1 MSTSIGNL
9 AVILSANAGR
19 YSSEMKRAGGST
31 RRFSSQ
37 AQSSLARVGG
47 AFRRLS
53 GLAIGLSGI
62 IGAGLGI
69 RSLLSELE
77 RLDEVGK
84 TAERLNTTSEALTR
98 LQFAGE
104 QTGVELRTFNMAI
117 QRMNRRISEAAQG
130 SGEALKAITE
140 DLKLDPV
147 ALAAMDTA
155 EQFKAVTA
163 AFNEN
168 IDAANRTR
176 VAMRLFDSEGVR
188 LINTLGLGAVG
199 LERMAQ
205 KADQLGFTA
214 GTKATKGAA
223 ALRDSMNELKRAVG
237 GVAAEIISKLTPHL
251 KSALNLLKRTVDQV
265 KNIDAA
271 SVKSVVQVAAFAA
284 AFAAGAKAMG
294 TVLSLAPKIIMAMR
308 NTAKAAALLQ
318 AVINPAMIAKV
329 VAGLAAG
336 VAAGVAIDKAFDRL
350 QNSVGESEKKSSN
363 LVKTFERLAFQAKF
377 AANETAKL
385 NASIMDAFSGGTP
398 SKSPMEAAFRA
409 TQKLV
414 ADIQDRIADMK
425 SKAKAIFDATRT
437 PAERLAKKL
446 EEITN
451 LRSQGFITAETARR
465 AIEQARGEIGGP
477 AAGGGGMGDSGFSPD
492 RVNLAAMGATAAVTR
507 KQDNIERNTG
517 LEVKESK
524 KQTAT
529 LGELLKLQR
538 NSQGAA
544 ITIADF

>member
-19 YSSEMKRAGGST
+19 YSSEMKRAGRST
-31 RRFSSQ
+31 KRFSSQ
-37 AQSSLARVGG
+37 ARGGLALARK
-47 AFRRLS
+47 AFTKLTV
-53 GLAIGLSGI
+53 AAAGLSAI
-62 IGAGLGI
+62 VGAGLGI

-117 QRMNRRISEAAQG
+117 QRMNRRIAEAAQG

-155 EQFKAVTA
+155 EQFRAVTA
-163 AFNEN
+163 AFKEN
-168 IDAANRTR
+168 VKAADRTR
-176 VAMRLFDSEGVR
+176 VAMKLFDSEGVR
-188 LINTLGLGAVG
+188 LINTMNLGADG
-199 LERMAQ
+199 LEEMAR
-205 KADQLGFTA
+205 KSDELGFTA

-223 ALRDSMNELKRAVG
+223 RFRDSMNELKRALG
-237 GVAAEIISKLTPHL
+237 GLVADIAMALIPALEKILSVVKKIIAFVKDIDFSRL
-251 KSALNLLKRTVDQV
+251 
-265 KNIDAA
+265 KNIAKFTS
-271 SVKSVVQVAAFAA
+271 SVL
-284 AFAAGAKAMG
+284 AGPVG
-294 TVLSLAPKIIMAMR
+294 SGIF
-308 NTAKAAALLQ
+308 TALEKLLETT
-318 AVINPAMIAKV
+318 
-329 VAGLAAG
+329 
-336 VAAGVAIDKAFDRL
+336 DK
-350 QNSVGESEKKSSN
+350 KTSN

-414 ADIQDRIADMK
+414 ADIQGRIADMK
-425 SKAKAIFDATRT
+425 SKARAIFDATRT

-465 AIEQARGEIGGP
+465 AIEQARGELRGP
-477 AAGGGGMGDSGFSPD
+477 AAAGGGMGDSGFSPD